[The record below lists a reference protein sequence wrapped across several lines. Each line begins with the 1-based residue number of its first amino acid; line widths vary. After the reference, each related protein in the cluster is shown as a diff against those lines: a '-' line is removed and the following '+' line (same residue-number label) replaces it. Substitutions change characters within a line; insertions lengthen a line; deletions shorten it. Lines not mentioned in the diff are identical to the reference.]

1 MRKVKI
7 GNKTIG
13 DGEDVFVIA
22 EAGVNHNGNIGLAK
36 KLIDV
41 AIDAG
46 ADAVKFQTFKA
57 DNVVAPDAPTA
68 DYQKENTGLN
78 NQYKLIK
85 EMELSSDDFKEL
97 AEYSKSQGILFLS
110 SPFDKESVDLLD
122 KIGVPIFKIA
132 SGEITN
138 YPLVEYIARKGKPI
152 ILSTGMSS
160 LGEIEAALE
169 IIRMKGV
176 NEVVLLHCVTS
187 YPALIEDSNLKV
199 IHTLKHAFKIP
210 VGFSDHTIGIAASLV
225 AVALGACI
233 IEKHFTLDKILPGP
247 DHSMSL
253 DPEELKEL
261 VNSVRSVE
269 KALGDGIKRLMPA
282 EAEIQ
287 KVARRSI
294 VSTVYIPKGTII
306 DENMISIKRPA
317 GGIEPKY
324 CDLAIGKKAKR
335 DIKPGELL
343 YWSVLK

>member
-1 MRKVKI
+1 M
-7 GNKTIG
+7 IG

-22 EAGVNHNGNIGLAK
+22 EAGVNHNGNMALGK

-41 AIDAG
+41 ALEAG
-46 ADAVKFQTFKA
+46 ADAVKFQTFIA
-57 DNVVAPDAPTA
+57 DNVVVHDAPTA

-78 NQYKLIK
+78 NQYKMIK

-97 AEYSKSQGILFLS
+97 AEYSKNKGILFLS

-160 LGEIEAALE
+160 LGEIENALE
-169 IIRMKGV
+169 IIHSQGL

-187 YPALIEDSNLKV
+187 YPALIEDLNLKV
-199 IHTLKHAFKIP
+199 IQTLKHAFKCP
-210 VGFSDHTIGIAASLV
+210 VGFSDHTIGITASLV
-225 AVALGACI
+225 AVTLGACI
-233 IEKHFTLDKILPGP
+233 IEKHFTVDKNLPGP

-253 DPEELKEL
+253 SPNELKEL
-261 VNSVRSVE
+261 VNSIRRVE
-269 KALGDGIKRLMPA
+269 KALGDGIKRLTPL

-287 KVARRSI
+287 RVVRRSI
-294 VSTVYIPKGTII
+294 VSTVYIPKGMII
-306 DENMISIKRPA
+306 TESMISIKRPS

-324 CDLAIGKKAKR
+324 YDLAIGKKAKR

-343 YWSVLK
+343 YWSDLK